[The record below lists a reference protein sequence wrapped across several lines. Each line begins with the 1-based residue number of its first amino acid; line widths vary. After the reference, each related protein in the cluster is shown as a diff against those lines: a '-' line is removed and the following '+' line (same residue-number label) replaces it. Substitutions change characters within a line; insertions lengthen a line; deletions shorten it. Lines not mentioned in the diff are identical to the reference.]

1 MASNKKYLLDS
12 DVLIGAKNL
21 YYRPNFCAA
30 FWNWIETG
38 HASGRIYSIDKV
50 KAELLSA
57 KEADVLYTW
66 AQRSALANFFL
77 PSMNAAPKW
86 ADLSKWAVDEA
97 NGFSTAAQSKFLS
110 AESADAWLIAYAAHA
125 KGYTVVTNEV
135 SAPLS
140 KRNIKL
146 PDAAKVLSV
155 ETISLFDL
163 LHMHARNTFDFH

>member
-12 DVLIGAKNL
+12 DVLIGAKNI

-30 FWNWIETG
+30 FWDWVEAG
-38 HASGRIYSIDKV
+38 HASEKIFSIDKV
-50 KAELLSA
+50 KAELLNA
-57 KEADVLYTW
+57 KETDVLYSW
-66 AQRSALANFFL
+66 AQRPTLSNFFL
-77 PSMNAAPKW
+77 PSMAAAPKW
-86 ADLSKWAVDEA
+86 ADLSNWAVDAA
-97 NGFSTAAQSKFLS
+97 NSFSMTAQSKFLN

-135 SAPLS
+135 SAPFS

-163 LHMHARNTFDFH
+163 LHMHARNTFDFK